1 MHGVS
6 QANILSVCSYF
17 FHSVRASPLNIDR
30 MGSWSCKQ
38 MFYKLHKLVAQPS
51 KHYYLLEN
59 ISSSKFQQS
68 RPFPIPFV
76 NSCHEDLNL
85 HLIYKIFV
93 QDTPLLSSNKNVI
106 MPPAQGPPH
115 MDRER
120 PGCLSLRNIQ
130 LLYLRLMRL
139 CAPIILVINITTMR
153 KIVNYFRKMFHYRCL
168 TGS

>member
-6 QANILSVCSYF
+6 QANILSVCSYI
-17 FHSVRASPLNIDR
+17 FHSVRTSPLNIDR
-30 MGSWSCKQ
+30 MGSRSCKQ

-68 RPFPIPFV
+68 GPFPLPFV

-85 HLIYKIFV
+85 HLIYKIFI

-130 LLYLRLMRL
+130 LLYLGLMRL

>member
-1 MHGVS
+1 MY
-6 QANILSVCSYF
+6 ILRTLS
-17 FHSVRASPLNIDR
+17 NIDY
-30 MGSWSCKQ
+30 SN
-38 MFYKLHKLVAQPS
+38 FFAVEY
-51 KHYYLLEN
+51 
-59 ISSSKFQQS
+59 
-68 RPFPIPFV
+68 FPKTFV
-76 NSCHEDLNL
+76 
-85 HLIYKIFV
+85 K
-93 QDTPLLSSNKNVI
+93 DTPLLSSNKNVI

-120 PGCLSLRNIQ
+120 PGCLILRNIQ

>member
-17 FHSVRASPLNIDR
+17 FHLVRASPLNIDR
-30 MGSWSCKQ
+30 MGSWLCKQ

-68 RPFPIPFV
+68 RPFPLPFV

-93 QDTPLLSSNKNVI
+93 QDTPLLSSKKNVI

-139 CAPIILVINITTMR
+139 CAFIILVINITTMR